1 MLAVTRRSLFK
12 SAVGAVAAGS
22 LLKSPAVLAQ
32 AAPLKLKFGNDLPA
46 THSVNVRLKEA
57 IEAITAETKGQ
68 VAISLFP
75 NNQLGSDTDMMTQLR
90 SGALEL
96 ATMPGT
102 VLSTLIPTA
111 SLTGVGF
118 AFTNYDKVWAAMD
131 GEVGKFIRGNI
142 EKVGLVPF
150 EAVWDNGFRQIT
162 SSTHPIKTPG
172 RSRELQDPRAGR
184 AAVGFDVL
192 RVRRGAG
199 QHSAQ
204 RSLFRAADQD
214 RRRPGKPAR
223 ADRVREILR
232 SPEVLLAD
240 QPCMGWLLAAFERQ
254 DLEDHPEGRP
264 GGHAEAFQCGR
275 QQAARRHRPGQRR
288 LPEDPGIEGADL
300 QHHPGGSLPGR
311 ACQRRRSTR
320 TPRPSLATRPGRCC
334 RNTPATSVDR
344 HADQWRKPASRSP
357 DDRGGR
363 RLQKD
368 RAASRFDCRGR
379 RGCARGRGNY
389 RVVHAAFPPAICSRS
404 RSSGRTNSPAFSSCG
419 SRCSA
424 PCLRFSAPS
433 TCE

>member
-1 MLAVTRRSLFK
+1 MLTVSRRSLLK
-12 SAVGAVAAGS
+12 SAVGVAAAGS

-68 VAISLFP
+68 VAINLFP

-102 VLSTLIPTA
+102 VMSTLIPTA

-162 SSTHPIKTPG
+162 SSTHPIKTP
-172 RSRELQDPRAGR
+172 EDLAN
-184 AAVGFDVL
+184 FKI
-192 RVRRGAG
+192 RVPVVPLWVAMFSALGSCAR
-199 QHSAQ
+199 QHPAQ

-214 RRRPGKPAR
+214 RRRPGKPAG

-232 SPEVLLAD
+232 GPEILLAHQSRLGRLLAD
-240 QPCMGWLLAAFERQ
+240 FERQ
-254 DLEDHPEGRP
+254 GLEDHPEGRA
-264 GGHAEAFQCGR
+264 GGLAEALQCGG
-275 QQAARRHRPGQRR
+275 QEAA
-288 LPEDPGIEGADL
+288 
-300 QHHPGGSLPGR
+300 
-311 ACQRRRSTR
+311 
-320 TPRPSLATRPGRCC
+320 
-334 RNTPATSVDR
+334 
-344 HADQWRKPASRSP
+344 
-357 DDRGGR
+357 
-363 RLQKD
+363 
-368 RAASRFDCRGR
+368 
-379 RGCARGRGNY
+379 
-389 RVVHAAFPPAICSRS
+389 
-404 RSSGRTNSPAFSSCG
+404 
-419 SRCSA
+419 
-424 PCLRFSAPS
+424 
-433 TCE
+433 